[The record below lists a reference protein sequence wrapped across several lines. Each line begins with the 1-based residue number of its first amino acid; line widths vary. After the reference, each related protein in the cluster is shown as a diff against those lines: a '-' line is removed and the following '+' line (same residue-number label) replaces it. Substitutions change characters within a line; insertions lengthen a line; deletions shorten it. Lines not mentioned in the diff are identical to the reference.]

1 MTNKITLQITLPRD
15 AKGREIP
22 LDTTVLFDKDGKELC
37 VKRIEFDP
45 LKKEWSLAVR
55 IDSVSRSVVYRRPR
69 VVYLEKPAPP
79 DSWEKLEED
88 FDKCIKACDT
98 CRYFSQDGTCST
110 CAISGNSTGGCDGLV
125 LKDIKERIRKL
136 RGDVPVLEPQ
146 AVQGERIRKLRGED

>member
-1 MTNKITLQITLPRD
+1 MTNQITLPTNQITLPRD

-22 LDTTVLFDKDGKELC
+22 LGTTVLFDKDGKE
-37 VKRIEFDP
+37 IE
-45 LKKEWSLAVR
+45 
-55 IDSVSRSVVYRRPR
+55 VSCWQYYPR
-69 VVYLEKPAPP
+69 VEPGYWNFKSAMNKFYDAGKVHLTPP
-79 DSWEKLEED
+79 DTWEKLEED
-88 FDKCIKACDT
+88 LDKCIKACDS

-136 RGDVPVLEPQ
+136 RGEVPVREPQ